1 MRNQSLQPAPISLA
15 YMFSNLTYAVDRAEK
30 AAIAIPR
37 VPRKPPTD
45 LTQLRSDVLAWVKQS
60 KPATRHA
67 LAKKF
72 EVTPTKMSRVLSEA
86 KRIKLMVNLHNRG
99 RNSDWAV
106 S

>member
-1 MRNQSLQPAPISLA
+1 
-15 YMFSNLTYAVDRAEK
+15 MFSNLTYAVDRAEK
-30 AAIAIPR
+30 AATAIAIAIPR

-60 KPATRHA
+60 KPSTCHA

-72 EVTPTKMSRVLSEA
+72 EVTPMKMSRVLSGL
-86 KRIKLMVNLHNRG
+86 KRTKLIVNLHNRG

-106 S
+106 A